1 MLMKTGGWVEGQEE
15 PRVGVAEEG
24 SYSNVSSFSFSVYV
38 CSLILTSGCQK
49 IVARKARKQQ
59 SLGRFL
65 LPALDLAYI
74 FQDIDHA
81 PRGVMVRRMLPD
93 SEVDAALKLLGVF
106 DDVVAAEAEAV
117 ASSSAAKTSEVEW
130 RKRERAYAEGGKGYW
145 DDYCL
150 AMFLRGVCLRYV
162 AYPVRIILLR
172 RAHLC

>member
-1 MLMKTGGWVEGQEE
+1 
-15 PRVGVAEEG
+15 
-24 SYSNVSSFSFSVYV
+24 
-38 CSLILTSGCQK
+38 
-49 IVARKARKQQ
+49 
-59 SLGRFL
+59 
-65 LPALDLAYI
+65 
-74 FQDIDHA
+74 
-81 PRGVMVRRMLPD
+81 MLP
-93 SEVDAALKLLGVF
+93 EVDAALKSLGVF